1 MIDPVSGRII
11 ILTKSSGSIWITPKK
26 WGVGNDSM
34 TLKKV
39 GRIKKMPD
47 SLTGMD
53 ISPDGK
59 ELVVKFYDSIY
70 YYCMGTR
77 QYNNPDG
84 AWQDIVN
91 VLQQNDGIP
100 VPYNEEPQGE
110 AVCFGQDF
118 NSGLYTL
125 SEARGAST
133 FPLINHERLGQ

>member
-1 MIDPVSGRII
+1 MLGFGHATTLLVIDVD
-11 ILTKSSGSIWITPKK
+11 
-26 WGVGNDSM
+26 VHVV
-34 TLKKV
+34 LK
-39 GRIKKMPD
+39 I
-47 SLTGMD
+47 
-53 ISPDGK
+53 
-59 ELVVKFYDSIY
+59 VVKFYDSIN

-133 FPLINHERLGQ
+133 FPLINHERL